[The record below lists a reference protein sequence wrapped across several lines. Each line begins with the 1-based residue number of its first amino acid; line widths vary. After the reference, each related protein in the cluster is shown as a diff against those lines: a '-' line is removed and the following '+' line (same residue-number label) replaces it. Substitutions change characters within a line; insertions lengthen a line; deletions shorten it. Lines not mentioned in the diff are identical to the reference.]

1 MSRNCNTCWTC
12 IPILRTAFGDSAIPK
27 VSALFLP
34 DGKMPP
40 PSPKDSLLFAMSRDV
55 TDISISL
62 ERLPSRAVSP
72 MHGHSSTDLPLQR
85 TATDIR
91 VSSTMTADGQY
102 RLFGTGWNHS
112 LAAML
117 LSWTKTASGATFF
130 QTAVSP
136 SLANGLRQNLS
147 GEVRHVS
154 PISKDI
160 LT

>member
-1 MSRNCNTCWTC
+1 MSSSCVPTSW
-12 IPILRTAFGDSAIPK
+12 TAFGDSAIPK

-40 PSPKDSLLFAMSRDV
+40 PSPKDSLLFAMNRDV
-55 TDISISL
+55 TDISTSL
-62 ERLPSRAVSP
+62 EKLPSRAVSP
-72 MHGHSSTDLPLQR
+72 TRGHSSMDSLSQR

-117 LSWTKTASGATFF
+117 LSWTKTASGATFSP
-130 QTAVSP
+130 TDVSP
-136 SLANGLRQNLS
+136 SLANGPKLNLS

-154 PISKDI
+154 PISKDT